1 MEGIAGRLK
10 QARKALNLTQAE
22 LAKKAKV
29 SQGTIGNIE
38 AGLRDRP
45 RELLAIAAAL
55 EVDPLW
61 LETGKNNNK
70 QQDTGRLVLKE
81 QPPEPDL
88 MLSLNRVSRALQHSD
103 ELTLDQ
109 VRPLLVRLV
118 ETPVRAPE
126 IVPRLHALLSYA

>member
-1 MEGIAGRLK
+1 MSGIAERLK
-10 QARKALNLTQAE
+10 QARKTLNLTQAE

-55 EVDPLW
+55 NVDPCW
-61 LETGKNNNK
+61 LETGKK
-70 QQDTGRLVLKE
+70 QDKQYDVVLTCIKE
-81 QPPEPDL
+81 QLPEPDL
-88 MLSLNRVSRALQHSD
+88 MLSLKRVSSALQQSD

-109 VRPLLVRLV
+109 VRPLLVRLID
-118 ETPVRAPE
+118 TPIRAPE
-126 IVPRLHALLSYA
+126 IVPRLHELLA